1 MTIHDAAWRGNI
13 AAINRLLNTGV
24 NINSRTREGMT
35 PLMMAAVRGHTNVI
49 RHLLKKG
56 ANARARAGMGNNR
69 TALIFATES
78 GNVNAV
84 RALLSHSN
92 LRAMGSNRRTALTVA
107 ASTGYPEMIRLLVRA
122 GARPNRA
129 TRARTANNTQTRTL
143 IGSMLVRRAFLRGAV
158 HRLAHRRRTH
168 AMRGQ
173 LGSARVQTGS
183 THVTGIP
190 VHIRNMIARLM
201 N

>member
-1 MTIHDAAWRGNI
+1 MTIHNAAWEGNI
-13 AAINRLLNTGV
+13 AAINRLLATGV

-35 PLMMAAVRGHTNVI
+35 PLMMAAVRGRTNVI

-78 GNVNAV
+78 GNVNAA

-92 LRAMGSNRRTALTVA
+92 LHVRDSNGRTALTVA
-107 ASTGYPEMIRLLVRA
+107 ASMGYPGMIRLLMRA
-122 GARPNRA
+122 GARPNNA
-129 TRARTANNTQTRTL
+129 THEYMANNNAARNL

-158 HRLAHRRRTH
+158 HRIPHRRRTH

-183 THVTGIP
+183 THVNGIP

-201 N
+201 

>member
-1 MTIHDAAWRGNI
+1 MTIHNAAWEGNI

-78 GNVNAV
+78 GNVNSA

-92 LRAMGSNRRTALTVA
+92 LHARDSNRRTALTVA
-107 ASTGYPEMIRLLVRA
+107 ASMGRPAMIRLLVRA
-122 GARPNRA
+122 GARPNNA
-129 TRARTANNTQTRTL
+129 TREYTANNNQTRNL
-143 IGSMLVRRAFLRGAV
+143 IGSMLVRRAMLRGTV
-158 HRLAHRRRTH
+158 HRIPHRRRSH
-168 AMRGQ
+168 AMIGQ

-190 VHIRNMIARLM
+190 VHILKKISKLM
-201 N
+201 